1 MYDRLEI
8 FQMAHGL
15 AKHASARQASIAGNV
30 ANADT
35 PGYRAQDVTPFSET
49 YRAKT
54 DSTGMRGTRAGHLSG
69 GAVAS
74 AVPEQFDAPGSS
86 DPNGNTVSLETEMI
100 KSVEVRQS
108 HEMALSVYQTSL
120 GILRTS
126 LGRGR

>member
-8 FQMAHGL
+8 FQLAHGL
-15 AKHASARQASIAGNV
+15 AKHASARQAAIAGNV

-35 PGYRAQDVTPFSET
+35 PGYRAQDVTPFAET
-49 YRAKT
+49 YRAQ
-54 DSTGMRGTRAGHLSG
+54 TGDDGLRGTRAGHRMNGTTSLSTPTLID
-69 GAVAS
+69 
-74 AVPEQFDAPGSS
+74 VPGPSE
-86 DPNGNTVSLETEMI
+86 PNGNTVSLETEMI
-100 KSVEVRQS
+100 KSAEIRHS